1 MRRKKSRR
9 EQVESSSFIQD
20 SKTGGC
26 GERTMYAKACR
37 RAHSMEHSY
46 RNRVSEARSTRCA
59 LGEKMNPIRGA
70 GREETR

>member
-1 MRRKKSRR
+1 MSPDILTGFQNRGMWRK
-9 EQVESSSFIQD
+9 D
-20 SKTGGC
+20 T
-26 GERTMYAKACR
+26 YAKACR

-46 RNRVSEARSTRCA
+46 RNRVSEARSARCA